1 MDSNS
6 DNKTFQSNIIKWLDY
21 DNKIKKLNEE
31 LKGVR
36 EQRILVED
44 DITGF
49 ITVKKIM
56 DKSIQIPSYNS
67 NIRYSET
74 HTLENLSLRYIK
86 ECLDE
91 CMEDKDT
98 VNTLLSYIKDKRVR
112 KTKIGIKRDMMNN

>member
-98 VNTLLSYIKDKRVR
+98 VNALLSYIKDKRVR